1 MRFVK
6 KKHLCPLLPSLQGQL
21 NHLRDKNKLLK
32 TAFAFIISIN
42 MEIFL
47 TAVHV
52 VLNLSLCLC
61 VCVCAERPAESAEC
75 GHLVFE
81 GEPAGGAAAVQAAVG

>member
-6 KKHLCPLLPSLQGQL
+6 KKHLCPLLPSLQDQL

-32 TAFAFIISIN
+32 TALKYLLIWTFF
-42 MEIFL
+42 FL
-47 TAVHV
+47 TAVQV

>member
-61 VCVCAERPAESAEC
+61 VCAERPAESAEC